1 MIMISIYSFVYLYII
16 FFDLIPIKEN
26 NYNRLFKFNLIV
38 ICISFLI
45 VILVG
50 FDVKVASPSDFI
62 EHIVKLFIN

>member
-1 MIMISIYSFVYLYII
+1 MIMIAIYSLIYLYII
-16 FFDLIPIKEN
+16 FFDLLPIREN
-26 NYNRLFKFNLIV
+26 NYDILFKFNLIV

>member
-16 FFDLIPIKEN
+16 IFDLIPIKEN